1 MKLKHFSLFGMV
13 LLSINTQAQSHTT
26 VCDPDVTVNRA
37 IFGGTAS
44 CTAIGEG
51 GFPSTPY
58 DQMPKAIR
66 DLFPRTYTVSQFYN
80 DVEKTVYSMNPL
92 FYESPAPVNLTKKL
106 QRSPAGGGG
115 PYEVTYSCTAN
126 IPFKNIKTT
135 VTKGACRNV
144 PIPTAYTVANIS
156 NYQVT
161 TAGCTTQNIGGTG
174 GQGWSS
180 TAWRLTCPSD
190 TVQYTISSQSSSGST
205 TSCSMYVSTLGYQ
218 GQGNCSSYNIYKNQ

>member
-13 LLSINTQAQSHTT
+13 LLSVNTQAQSHTT
-26 VCDPDVTVNRA
+26 VCDPDVTINRA
-37 IFGGTAS
+37 IFGGNAS
-44 CTAIGEG
+44 CTAIAVG
-51 GFPSTPY
+51 GFPPTSY
-58 DQMPKAIR
+58 DQMPKAMR
-66 DLFPRTYTVSQFYN
+66 DLFKRTETVTQFYS
-80 DVEKTVYSMNPL
+80 DIEKTVYSMNPL
-92 FYESPAPVNLTKKL
+92 FYDSPAPVNLSKQVTK
-106 QRSPAGGGG
+106 STAGGTFG
-115 PYEVTYSCTAN
+115 VTYSCTAN

-174 GQGWSS
+174 GQGWST

-190 TVQYTISSQSSSGST
+190 TVQYSISSQSSSGST
-205 TSCSMYVSTLGYQ
+205 TSCSVYVSTLGYQ